1 MSLVGASTISP
12 VGDWLQA
19 FTLTWKRSGSVLWV
33 WTVSKV
39 LCSFSERTI
48 LIGLTVN
55 ELARAVPL
63 APTSAI
69 SAAADRPGRPPPRR
83 TGDRAIPRRAVG
95 SGVPVA
101 GRSCIDV
108 YTSGKT
114 AGPPTDFRN

>member
-12 VGDWLQA
+12 LGDWLQA
-19 FTLTWKRSGSVLWV
+19 FTLTWKRSGSVLWL

-55 ELARAVPL
+55 ELARAGRA
-63 APTSAI
+63 APSSEI
-69 SAAADRPGRPPPRR
+69 SVTAVSVARPHPFATADRTILR
-83 TGDRAIPRRAVG
+83 RAIG

-101 GRSCIDV
+101 RRS
-108 YTSGKT
+108 
-114 AGPPTDFRN
+114 